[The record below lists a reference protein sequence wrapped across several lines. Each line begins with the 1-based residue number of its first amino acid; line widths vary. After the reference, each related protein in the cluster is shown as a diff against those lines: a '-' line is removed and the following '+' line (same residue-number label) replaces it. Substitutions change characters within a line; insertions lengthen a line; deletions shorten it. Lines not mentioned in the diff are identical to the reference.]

1 MSKDGSAI
9 EMAAYIAHP
18 LNNKIRISKRG
29 KSPESFSSLP
39 NTARRVLI
47 DRIAGQIYD
56 GSLIEGHR
64 VAVGIFDSRCYLCGF
79 RLYTDQGEK
88 LGGLLEAQAD
98 HVHPPLLGGATVAGN
113 MAPAHKAC
121 NAAKGDISVEIYLH
135 DRPAVRSK
143 LSKLAGFYNFK
154 PLEGLYEDVEN
165 AVSTLMDEFDGGLQ
179 KFEREWL
186 ESRGFEP
193 EVAPMVPELAGRDET
208 TEMEENPTFAA
219 AVAHAKLQIQKQKA
233 LEFRYEA
240 ERQVARDLLKLSY
253 EPVRS
258 EDYMSA
264 GEDK

>member
-1 MSKDGSAI
+1 MSKDDSAV

-135 DRPAVRSK
+135 DRPAVQSK
-143 LSKLAGFYNFK
+143 ISKLAGFYNFK

-179 KFEREWL
+179 EFEREWL

-193 EVAPMVPELAGRDET
+193 EASPIVPELEET
-208 TEMEENPTFAA
+208 KESTESEEHPALATAI
-219 AVAHAKLQIQKQKA
+219 AHAKLQIQKQKA
-233 LEFRYEA
+233 LEFRREA
-240 ERQVARDLLKLSY
+240 ERQVARELLKLSY

-258 EDYMSA
+258 EAYMNA
-264 GEDK
+264 GEVK